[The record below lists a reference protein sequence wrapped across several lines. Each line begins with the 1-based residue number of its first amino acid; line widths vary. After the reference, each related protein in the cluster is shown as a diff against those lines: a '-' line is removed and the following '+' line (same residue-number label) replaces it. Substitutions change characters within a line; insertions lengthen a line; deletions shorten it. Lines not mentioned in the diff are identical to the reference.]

1 MHTPKMVAGLCAAS
15 LFALAL
21 GCGSGGPPPAAP
33 SAAPSPAKTVASAS
47 NEKAEQAPPIKGGA
61 WFTKDGQ
68 APDLKGKAYIVEF
81 WSVY

>member
-1 MHTPKMVAGLCAAS
+1 MHRHKIASGLCAAS

-21 GCGSGGPPPAAP
+21 GCGGGGPPPETP
-33 SAAPSPAKTVASAS
+33 SAAPGPAKTVASAS
-47 NEKAEQAPPIKGGA
+47 NDKAEKAPPIKGGA